1 MIEKKKLICIIP
13 ARKGSKGL
21 KNKNIRRLNN
31 IPLIAWSI
39 LLAKKCNEIDDIIV
53 STDSVK
59 ISKIAKKYGAKVPFI
74 RPKKLATDKA
84 SSFNVIKHTI
94 NFFKKK
100 NIFYDYVLLL
110 EPTSPL
116 RDLKDVNF
124 CIKKVL
130 SKKIE
135 TLVSITK
142 SINQHPSF
150 LYSLNKKS
158 FLKPYFENSKKK
170 LYIRRQDLE
179 PLYYLEGSVYMS
191 KVSTLLS
198 KKTFYHK
205 KTQGFR
211 VEKWKSLEIDD
222 INDFYLAEFYA
233 KKYNLIKNLLK

>member
-1 MIEKKKLICIIP
+1 MIEKKKIICIIP

-116 RDLKDVNF
+116 RELKDINF

-130 SKKIE
+130 TRMLI
-135 TLVSITK
+135 
-142 SINQHPSF
+142 
-150 LYSLNKKS
+150 
-158 FLKPYFENSKKK
+158 
-170 LYIRRQDLE
+170 
-179 PLYYLEGSVYMS
+179 
-191 KVSTLLS
+191 
-198 KKTFYHK
+198 
-205 KTQGFR
+205 
-211 VEKWKSLEIDD
+211 
-222 INDFYLAEFYA
+222 
-233 KKYNLIKNLLK
+233 LIKEMRV